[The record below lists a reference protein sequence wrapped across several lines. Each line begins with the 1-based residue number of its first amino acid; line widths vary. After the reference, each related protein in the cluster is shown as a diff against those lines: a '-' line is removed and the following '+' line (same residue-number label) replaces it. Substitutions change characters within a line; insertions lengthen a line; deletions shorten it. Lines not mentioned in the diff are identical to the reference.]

1 MSKTNLEHYK
11 KELEKILNEEFAN
24 TSVVFDK
31 VKKNCDSNIHSD
43 CWTTYTR
50 DILEWMAQPYKEPI
64 LNDTERE
71 YLAAVIRPF
80 KENVC
85 TVCKKYIQSY
95 SGLSY
100 EYILVKISTE
110 RWGFPKFVEGTM
122 YKNMELDKEYSLE
135 ELGL

>member
-1 MSKTNLEHYK
+1 MKNFEKYK
-11 KELEKILNEEFAN
+11 DYLVKAIALCNSDELLKLAGIDLTEVYKAN
-24 TSVVFDK
+24 YYEN
-31 VKKNCDSNIHSD
+31 KKSLVDWLLQD
-43 CWTTYTR
+43 
-50 DILEWMAQPYKEPI
+50 YKEPI
-64 LNDTERE
+64 LEEDERE

-85 TVCKKYIQSY
+85 TVCKKYIQSC

-100 EYILVKISTE
+100 EYIVVKLNAE

-122 YKNMELDKEYSLE
+122 YKGMELDKEYSLE

>member
-1 MSKTNLEHYK
+1 MKNFEKYK
-11 KELEKILNEEFAN
+11 DYLVKAIALCNSDELLKLAGIDLTEVYKAN
-24 TSVVFDK
+24 YYEN
-31 VKKNCDSNIHSD
+31 KKSLVDWLLQD
-43 CWTTYTR
+43 
-50 DILEWMAQPYKEPI
+50 YKEPI
-64 LNDTERE
+64 LEEDERE

-85 TVCKKYIQSY
+85 TVCKKYIQSC

-100 EYILVKISTE
+100 EYIVVKLNAE

-122 YKNMELDKEYSLE
+122 YKGMKLDKEYSLE

>member
-1 MSKTNLEHYK
+1 MKNFEKYK
-11 KELEKILNEEFAN
+11 DYLVKAIALCNSDELLKLAGIDLTEVYKAN
-24 TSVVFDK
+24 YYEN
-31 VKKNCDSNIHSD
+31 KKSLVDWLLQD
-43 CWTTYTR
+43 
-50 DILEWMAQPYKEPI
+50 YKEPI
-64 LNDTERE
+64 LEEDERE

-100 EYILVKISTE
+100 EYIVVKLNAE

-122 YKNMELDKEYSLE
+122 YKGMKENKKYTLK

>member
-31 VKKNCDSNIHSD
+31 VKKNCDSNIRSC

-50 DILEWMAQPYKEPI
+50 DILDWMSQPYKEPI

-80 KENVC
+80 KENAC
-85 TVCKKYIQSY
+85 TVCKKYIQSC

-100 EYILVKISTE
+100 EYIVVKLNTE